1 MVRSG
6 SDSSDTSDDDA
17 DEWDE
22 YEQTII
28 GDEEDDA
35 GGSADVGKMD
45 ALEQRMD
52 SMERLLQ
59 TIAQQ
64 VSEIHA
70 NHA

>member
-35 GGSADVGKMD
+35 GGGADLGKMD

-70 NHA
+70 NRA

>member
-17 DEWDE
+17 NEWDE

-28 GDEEDDA
+28 GDEEDA

>member
-17 DEWDE
+17 NEWDE

-28 GDEEDDA
+28 GDEEDA

-70 NHA
+70 KRA